1 MLDPHQTKN
10 IDSFRFIFHDWTTL
24 RPKQITLLNIIF
36 AGQLGAP
43 YNVVQNTWGPSS
55 HFWILATQKHN
66 NSEGKKHR
74 EDKHNGRAKLQ
85 LLQNSNFDSVYD
97 KLASDWGWGA
107 SIKASNVVWKFIFS
121 TVWTKKSCHAI
132 PTACP
137 VTQVYCQTCLWLIQN
152 NFHKSW
158 NFLFSQFSFLECLNS
173 NKLVPNIQFP
183 PTQTNSPATP
193 ETAQG
198 NRIGNLA
205 HDQVKKHC
213 TRWSLQHQIAMVL
226 HGLPITRIN
235 GPMVQRNIH
244 GKLVVCGGWWF
255 GIPVQG
261 GGH

>member
-1 MLDPHQTKN
+1 MLYRTPEALPLISGSWPHKNTTTVRAKN
-10 IDSFRFIFHDWTTL
+10 IEKTNTTGVQNCSCFKTPILIRSMTSWLQIEAGGPQL
-24 RPKQITLLNIIF
+24 RPQMWFESLF
-36 AGQLGAP
+36 FP
-43 YNVVQNTWGPSS
+43 
-55 HFWILATQKHN
+55 
-66 NSEGKKHR
+66 
-74 EDKHNGRAKLQ
+74 
-85 LLQNSNFDSVYD
+85 
-97 KLASDWGWGA
+97 
-107 SIKASNVVWKFIFS
+107 